1 MGRVRIIPAS
11 DVAID
16 VFVTHTAADPDPSN
30 NYNNEFYRQKQV
42 EELIENFLN
51 KSSADVTILGGDFNA
66 GPDSKEGEFEF
77 QELSTKTKFSIVYQW
92 YA

>member
-1 MGRVRIIPAS
+1 M
-11 DVAID
+11 
-16 VFVTHTAADPDPSN
+16 THTAADPDPSN